1 MACLPWEQ
9 QRNQRESQKLA
20 KLRSRICRNNKLDR
34 RSAKLKRRI
43 PGPMS
48 GRPKREVT
56 GSLID
61 VGERTRSGGD
71 VIRSPEDFLT

>member
-1 MACLPWEQ
+1 MSGDRVMACLPWEQ
-9 QRNQRESQKLA
+9 SKNQKEGQKLA
-20 KLRSRICRNNKLDR
+20 KLRCRFCQNGKLDK

-61 VGERTRSGGD
+61 VGERK
-71 VIRSPEDFLT
+71 

>member
-1 MACLPWEQ
+1 MACLLWEQ
-9 QRNQRESQKLA
+9 QKNQEERWKLA
-20 KLRSRICRNNKLDR
+20 KLRSRVYQDDKLDR

-48 GRPKREVT
+48 GRPKCELT

-61 VGERTRSGGD
+61 VGKRTRSSGD